1 MRGFTAKQWL
11 ILLTVQLSTVLFGIT
26 VTSVG
31 VILPQL
37 KGALSA
43 TQDQVSWILTFN
55 LVTTAVVTPL
65 TGWLAAK
72 LGWRNLMLWSVIGFT
87 LSSALCGAATSLEA
101 LLVFRVIQ
109 GGFGAPIFP
118 MGQTMLLASF
128 RRDQHALI
136 LMMWGLGGVMG
147 PILGPTFGGLIAD
160 ALDWR
165 WAFFLI
171 LPLGT
176 VSAVL
181 VALSLE
187 NQERGT
193 ARHFDGLGY
202 LFLALA
208 IAALQLM
215 FDRGQRNDWF
225 DSTETIIE
233 AAVAVTCL
241 YLFVTHTLTASSPLF
256 SPALF
261 LDRNFS
267 LGIGFALIMG
277 MLQYTPMVLFPPL
290 LQDLRGYPDAVVGYL
305 IATRG
310 AGNFMSFFIV
320 VQCTRYSA
328 RLTLCAGLTIQAVA
342 AVWMGS
348 LDINLTTADVFWT
361 NLMHGFGFG
370 LAYTPM
376 ALLTFSTL
384 NINLLTQGNAMFSLL
399 RMLGSSIFI
408 AVTLLVYVHTTA
420 EASTNL
426 GSFVSAFY
434 PLPLTEWITRYGAL
448 GSNALHSQL
457 AAELQ
462 RQASMIGYINAF
474 HFITFVA
481 AIAAPLAFLFVNPG
495 ARPPAKA

>member
-1 MRGFTAKQWL
+1 MRGFTPRQWL

-72 LGWRNLMLWSVIGFT
+72 LGWRNLMLWAVIGFT
-87 LSSALCGAATSLEA
+87 LSSVLCGAAASLEM

-118 MGQTMLLASF
+118 MGQAMLLASF

-147 PILGPTFGGLIAD
+147 PILGPTFGGLIAE
-160 ALDWR
+160 LLNWR

-171 LPLGT
+171 LPLGAL
-176 VSAVL
+176 SALL

-193 ARHFDGLGY
+193 ARPLDGLGY
-202 LFLALA
+202 LFLAVA
-208 IAALQLM
+208 IAAGQLM

-225 DSTETIIE
+225 ESPETVIE
-233 AAVAVTCL
+233 AAVALTCL
-241 YLFVTHTLTASSPLF
+241 YLFVTHTLTSSSPLF

-261 LDRNFS
+261 LDRNFC

-290 LQDLRGYPDAVVGYL
+290 LQELRGYPDAIVGYL
-305 IATRG
+305 IAVRG
-310 AGNFMSFFIV
+310 AGNFLSFFVV
-320 VQCTRYSA
+320 VQCTRFSP
-328 RLTLCAGLTIQAVA
+328 RLTLCAGLTIQALA
-342 AVWMGS
+342 AIWMGS
-348 LDINLTTADVFWT
+348 LDINLTTADVAWT
-361 NLMHGFGFG
+361 NLAHGFGFG

-384 NINLLTQGNAMFSLL
+384 GTNLLTQGNALFSLL

-408 AVTLLVYVHTTA
+408 SVTLLIYVHTTA

-426 GSFVSAFY
+426 GSFVSIFY
-434 PLPLTEWITRYGAL
+434 PVAVADWIAQYGGP
-448 GSNALHSQL
+448 GSATLHTQL
-457 AAELQ
+457 ATEVR
-462 RQASMIGYINAF
+462 RQAAMIGYINAF
-474 HFITFVA
+474 HFLTA
-481 AIAAPLAFLFVNPG
+481 AAALAAPLTFLF
-495 ARPPAKA
+495 ARQGQKPVGP